1 MGKKARANCLLVLTA
16 FIWGCAF
23 VAQSSAMDFIGPF
36 TYNTCRNFL
45 AFLALLFLV
54 FVFNRK
60 KEKAEKNAETNK
72 ITIIGG
78 ICCGL
83 ALGVAGAFQ
92 QVGVSMTSAGK
103 AGFITALYIVMVPI
117 FGVFIGKKIPKVI
130 WLCVVL
136 AILGFYLLCVNEN
149 FSISAGDLYVLACA
163 VGFAVHILIIDH
175 FTEKKA
181 DGIKMSCIQFLV
193 AMVVSLIL
201 MLLFEKPSMGAIWD
215 AKATILYAGIMSSGV
230 GFTLQ
235 IVAQKD
241 TDPTTAT
248 LLMSLES
255 VFAAL
260 AGWLFLQERMS
271 VKEFA
276 GCLIVFAAVIIA
288 QIPLEKKKK
297 A

>member
-60 KEKAEKNAETNK
+60 KENAPKKAETNK

-149 FSISAGDLYVLACA
+149 FSVSAGDLYVLACA

-193 AMVVSLIL
+193 AMIVSLIL
-201 MLLFEKPSMGAIWD
+201 MLLFEEPSMGAIWD

-271 VKEFA
+271 LKEFA

-288 QIPLEKKKK
+288 QIPFEKKKK

>member
-60 KEKAEKNAETNK
+60 KENAQKKAETNK

-149 FSISAGDLYVLACA
+149 FSVSAGDLYVLACA

-193 AMVVSLIL
+193 AMIVSLIL
-201 MLLFEKPSMGAIWD
+201 MLLFEEPSMGAIWD

-271 VKEFA
+271 LKEFA

-288 QIPLEKKKK
+288 QIPFEKKKK